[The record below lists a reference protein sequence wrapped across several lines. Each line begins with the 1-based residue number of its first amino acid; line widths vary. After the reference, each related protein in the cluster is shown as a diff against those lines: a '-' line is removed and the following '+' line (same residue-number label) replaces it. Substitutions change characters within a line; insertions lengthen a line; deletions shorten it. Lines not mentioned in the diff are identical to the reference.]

1 MTNVSCYIDA
11 YTDIKQAMAR
21 SVEHRKERLPSEQ
34 VENLRTSFAYNLL
47 TRTPEPRSEVVSETP
62 QINARDSSQ
71 PPSPKRR
78 RRPTMLRELDAHNES
93 PEPEPEAD
101 PETLQPVNR
110 GSSRPALSKRRPRS
124 RPRPQLKDLETS
136 SDLSTDSEQE
146 NTRLK
151 TPRSSRQASGN
162 PPPASAMLREIA
174 AHNESPEHSE
184 PDMNLLRKS
193 MEVPFLTR
201 SARKDLDK
209 ILKNEALTP
218 RKSLNVKSLM
228 KAELLGIPKRTKT
241 SYFEEQTNPRT
252 SSHQTQPE
260 SLENLDF
267 DSGEDFDDDE
277 PLPKNTKSDGRS
289 RSQPRSKRRTEPE
302 QSKVSAESNERRQE
316 VEAASSWLM
325 WDSKK
330 GQSPSP

>member
-34 VENLRTSFAYNLL
+34 VENLRASFAYNLL

-93 PEPEPEAD
+93 PESEPEAD

-124 RPRPQLKDLETS
+124 RPHPQLKDLETS

-260 SLENLDF
+260 SPENLDF
-267 DSGEDFDDDE
+267 DSGEGFDDDE